1 MKRSANHHAERCR
14 ELADILIVPLREVA
28 RRHGYAL
35 AVHGSLSYDID
46 LIACPWRDL
55 ATTPE
60 SLVEAIHKAVDA
72 IVGPSKPEGPTQ
84 KPYGRQAWVI
94 HMGGGPYIDLSVM
107 PISIGLEEMNPA
119 TLREDVLVLV
129 TESSVTHDKI
139 IKKGTTIYVEKGEQ

>member
-55 ATTPE
+55 ATSPE
-60 SLVEAIHKAVDA
+60 SLAEAIYKAVDA
-72 IVGPSKPEGPTQ
+72 IVGTSKIDGPEQ
-84 KPYGRQAWVI
+84 KPYGRKAWSI
-94 HMGGGPYIDLSVM
+94 HMGGGPYVDLSVM
-107 PISIGLEEMNPA
+107 TANTKIGG
-119 TLREDVLVLV
+119 V
-129 TESSVTHDKI
+129 
-139 IKKGTTIYVEKGEQ
+139 